1 MSPRISIRLLA
12 AQSDQRL
19 AALAGEGH
27 ERAFEAL
34 VHRYRS
40 PLLRYC
46 RRMQLA
52 DARAEDVLQQAF
64 LQAWMAFAR
73 GTDVRDVRPW
83 LYRIVHNL
91 SLIHI
96 SEPTRPY

>member
-19 AALAGEGH
+19 SALAGEGH

-34 VHRYRS
+34 VHRYRR

-46 RRMQLA
+46 RRLRLS

-64 LQAWMAFAR
+64 LQAWLAFAR
-73 GTDVRDVRPW
+73 GAEVRDVRAW
-83 LYRIVHNL
+83 LYPIVHNVRINAL
-91 SLIHI
+91 
-96 SEPTRPY
+96 RRGV